1 MTLHDLRET
10 RADNLAGVIRLVLG
24 VLFVMT
30 GLMKLVVPMLAGAW
44 SGQLLAAGL
53 PFYELARWGVPF
65 VEVGVGILLLVGLF
79 ARIAAFVA
87 LVMMVVATYVHIAV
101 NDPALFP
108 LQPSAPVI
116 PLGVIGLV
124 AYVIWRGAGSWSL
137 DLKATDAAA

>member
-30 GLMKLVVPMLAGAW
+30 GLMKLVVPMLAEAW